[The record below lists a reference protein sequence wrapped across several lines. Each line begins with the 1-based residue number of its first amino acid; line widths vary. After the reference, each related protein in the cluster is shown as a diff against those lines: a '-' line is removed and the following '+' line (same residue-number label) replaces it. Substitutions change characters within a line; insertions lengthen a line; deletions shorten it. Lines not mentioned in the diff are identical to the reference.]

1 MLNTPVEFYIFGL
14 TLAGVALLHKRTLMV
29 ALTGLWVTIAYKLAY
44 SGFAHGSG
52 WAGFGLHLGHEW
64 VILTNLLLLL
74 LGFAVLAN
82 QFELSRIP
90 DVMPRL
96 LPDNWLGG
104 AALLLIIF
112 LMSTILDNIAAA
124 VIGAVIARKVYAGR
138 VTLGFLAAIVAC
150 ANAGG
155 AGSVIGDT
163 TTTMMWIAGVSPLV
177 VLKAFIAAGV
187 ACVIVAGF
195 ASAAQ
200 HRHQPII
207 AHVAADAPKVD
218 GLRMLVVLLL
228 LAALLATNFIGNA
241 YFPAQQGAAPWLG
254 LGLWGAILLTQIL
267 RRPDWSVMG
276 EAGRGA
282 AFLVC
287 LVGLASLMPVESL
300 PPASWASALGLG
312 FLSSVF
318 DNIPLTA
325 LALKQGGYDWG
336 VLAFAV
342 GFGGSMMWF
351 GSSAGVAVSSLF
363 PEVRSVGGWLRQGW
377 FVPVGYLAG
386 FLALL
391 LAMGWAPTPT
401 RGESQAAPH
410 ATGAHGFDPTAA
422 ARFWR
427 DARGLIDEAVARAAP
442 AGER

>member
-29 ALTGLWVTIAYKLAY
+29 AVAGLLATIAYKLAY
-44 SGFAHGSG
+44 SGFAHGVG

-64 VILTNLLLLL
+64 VILSNLLLLL

-82 QFELSRIP
+82 QFELSHIP

-104 AALLLIIF
+104 AALLLIVF
-112 LMSTILDNIAAA
+112 VMSTILDNIAAA
-124 VIGAVIARKVYAGR
+124 VIGAVIARKVYGGR
-138 VTLGFLAAIVAC
+138 VSLGFLAAIVAC
-150 ANAGG
+150 SNAGG

-177 VLKAFIAAGV
+177 VLKAFIASGV
-187 ACVIVAGF
+187 AFVVVAGF

-207 AHVAADAPKVD
+207 AHVPGDAPPVD
-218 GLRMLVVLLL
+218 GLRMLVVVLL
-228 LAALLATNFIGNA
+228 LAALLGTNFVGNA
-241 YFPAQQGAAPWLG
+241 YFPSQQGLAPWLG
-254 LGLWGAILLTQIL
+254 LGLWGAILVTQVI
-267 RRPDWSVMG
+267 RSPDWSVLP

-300 PPASWASALGLG
+300 PPASWPSALGLG
-312 FLSSVF
+312 FLSAVF

-351 GSSAGVAVSSLF
+351 GSSAGVAVSNLF
-363 PEVRSVGGWLRQGW
+363 PEARSVGGWLKQGW
-377 FVPVGYLAG
+377 FVPVGYVAG
-386 FLALL
+386 FLVLL
-391 LAMGWAPTPT
+391 LAQGWVPSAT
-401 RGESQAAPH
+401 RAQAE
-410 ATGAHGFDPTAA
+410 GAAVEAAEHHVDPNAA
-422 ARFWR
+422 ARFWG
-427 DARGLIDEAVARAAP
+427 DARGLVDRALAAAAP
-442 AGER
+442 GER